1 MIEGWNKVPCERH
14 KILVIEPH
22 SDDGVLSVEGIISKY
37 CERGA
42 HAVSI
47 MEQLLLMILK
57 NHGFLNILTTNV

>member
-1 MIEGWNKVPCERH
+1 MLFR
-14 KILVIEPH
+14 
-22 SDDGVLSVEGIISKY
+22 SDDGVLSVGGIISKY
-37 CERGA
+37 CERGD